1 MDRRPA
7 VSGAPLHV
15 VDEPADDT
23 PFDVSEAD
31 RYLDAGQ
38 LGMGGMGE
46 VRATLDRRLDRE
58 VALKVTHGPA
68 TDDQRRMERE
78 AVLAARLEHPG
89 IVPVYDS
96 GRTPDGRLF
105 YTMRLLKGPTLQ
117 MALQDAAGFA
127 ERLRLV
133 RRVLDAVQAVAY
145 AHDRRVVHRDLKP
158 ANVVLGEHGQTMVV
172 DWGLAVDLDAAPNAP
187 TAGTPAYMP
196 PEQAQGAAPSKT
208 ADVFALGGVLY
219 AVLTGA
225 HPTARPVR
233 VVNPEVPA
241 DLAAV
246 VDRAMRPAPADRYPD
261 AGAMAEDLEAW
272 FEGRQ
277 VAAYSYS
284 PWELLVRLARAWRVP
299 LAVAGVA
306 TLGLVGTVAVG
317 VQRTVMERNRALDAE
332 SAAVRAEA
340 EANASLA
347 DSLVAQAL
355 VAAESGDRA
364 LAEVFAVHA
373 LRFGEDPMARGLL
386 GRFSGEPRPEILGD
400 VPMSGCHEVA
410 IGPGGLR
417 VACLRA
423 GEAVVYEPATG
434 PEPIATLAVEAWS
447 AAFDGRGEHLGL
459 VTADGI
465 LGCDL
470 SSGDAQTIADE
481 PEGAFLRAGH
491 TAGAFVRYARG
502 KLAVLR
508 VDSTPEVDLARCP
521 GSGAALRSAYL
532 PDGTPIA
539 ACAGR
544 DAFPNT
550 VSSLADPA
558 RIWLRMDGQGGPP
571 SALAVGPKGHRVA
584 VGTEAGLV
592 VVVDGDGDEVLRRQ
606 TDLPGI
612 HALALSEHRVAIAGT
627 RGGVE
632 VVALDRG
639 ALVASLPAGPAEAA
653 WLDEDHL
660 RVADGRIRDWR
671 VPSMAWPHR
680 LEMGAGVADVAV
692 SADGR
697 WIGSVQGNGTL
708 VVVDRR
714 EGVPLL
720 SRTLPEGVA
729 KAVAFEPGGGRVA
742 AGTALGGEV
751 FIFDVASGQ
760 EVLTLPT
767 WRTRRLA
774 WVGDSL
780 FVAPY
785 MFVLRSFTG
794 VGATESAP
802 VPRAWPVETQ
812 VDDMEVTAGG
822 PLPERAGGPGT
833 GVAHRSAQGAR
844 PRAID
849 HGPRGRRHRRDRRH
863 HVRGHAPPDRRAG
876 PGPER
881 TGALPAGR
889 RRGPGAGGLRGWT
902 VAGHR
907 APGRD
912 GGPVR
917 SRRRTTARRLSG
929 SPRTG
934 GRADVCARW
943 QRAGQ
948 RELGWHGPHLGP
960 GRAGGPRR
968 GPRRTHHPGVGDGVG
983 RGPRP
988 VAASS
993 AQGTTQPSHAPP
1005 VGGLVSL
1012 VYRPAQQLALIL
1024 FPT

>member
-558 RIWLRMDGQGGPP
+558 RIWLRMDGQGGLRPP
-571 SALAVGPKGHRVA
+571 SRWGRRDIAWRWEPRLGSSSSWMVTVTKCSGARRTFRGSTPWPCRSTASPSPAPAVASRWSRSTGGRSWRRSRRARPRRPGSMRTTCGSPTGGSGTGECRRWRGPIGSRWARGWPTSRCPPTAGGSAASRGMAPWWWWTGARGSPCCLGPCPKGSPRPWRSSRAAAGSRRARRWAGRSSSSTSPAARRSSPCRPGGPGASRGSVTPSSWRRTCLSCAASPASGRPSPLPCLAPGPWRPRWTTWRSPPGGRSLSVLEDRGRVWRIDSRKEPGPEPSIT
-584 VGTEAGLV
+584 VPAG
-592 VVVDGDGDEVLRRQ
+592 
-606 TDLPGI
+606 
-612 HALALSEHRVAIAGT
+612 VAIAGT
-627 RGGVE
+627 DDTTFVATPRQI
-632 VVALDRG
+632 VVLDRALNERARFPLDG
-639 ALVASLPAGPAEAA
+639 AEV
-653 WLDEDHL
+653 
-660 RVADGRIRDWR
+660 
-671 VPSMAWPHR
+671 
-680 LEMGAGVADVAV
+680 LELAV
-692 SADGR
+692 SEDGR
-697 WIGSVQGNGTL
+697 W
-708 VVVDRR
+708 
-714 EGVPLL
+714 
-720 SRTLPEGVA
+720 
-729 KAVAFEPGGGRVA
+729 
-742 AGTALGGEV
+742 
-751 FIFDVASGQ
+751 
-760 EVLTLPT
+760 
-767 WRTRRLA
+767 LA
-774 WVGDSL
+774 
-780 FVAPY
+780 
-785 MFVLRSFTG
+785 T
-794 VGATESAP
+794 
-802 VPRAWPVETQ
+802 
-812 VDDMEVTAGG
+812 
-822 PLPERAGGPGT
+822 
-833 GVAHRSAQGAR
+833 
-844 PRAID
+844 
-849 HGPRGRRHRRDRRH
+849 
-863 HVRGHAPPDRRAG
+863 
-876 PGPER
+876 
-881 TGALPAGR
+881 
-889 RRGPGAGGLRGWT
+889 
-902 VAGHR
+902 GHR
-907 APGRD
+907 D
-912 GGPVR
+912 GTVGLY
-917 SRRRTTARRLSG
+917 A
-929 SPRTG
+929 
-934 GRADVCARW
+934 ADE
-943 QRAGQ
+943 G
-948 RELGWHGPHLGP
+948 
-960 GRAGGPRR
+960 
-968 GPRRTHHPGVGDGVG
+968 
-983 RGPRP
+983 
-988 VAASS
+988 
-993 AQGTTQPSHAPP
+993 
-1005 VGGLVSL
+1005 
-1012 VYRPAQQLALIL
+1012 QQLAVFQGHRGRVVGLTFVPDGSALVSGSWDGTVRTWGLDVLEAPAEDLVGPITRAWGMGL
-1024 FPT
+1024 DEALGR